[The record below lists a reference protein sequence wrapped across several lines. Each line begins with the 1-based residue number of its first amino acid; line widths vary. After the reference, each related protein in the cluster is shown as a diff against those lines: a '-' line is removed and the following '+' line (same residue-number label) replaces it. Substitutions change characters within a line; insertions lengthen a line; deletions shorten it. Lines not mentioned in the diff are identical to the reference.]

1 MILPW
6 ESSESS
12 TEVTTTD
19 NNSIQAILETQRTKI
34 WIVMTMPN
42 LWQPYFFFLQWYMC
56 YTKNDYIWRSKLQTI
71 KHSNTHTD
79 IYIYIYKLDAL
90 HPTPRPNQPGQIVRP
105 CSVWWI
111 AILWISFQAS
121 WNHPTPSRM
130 RLPSS
135 LGDTQNWEK
144 LKLFREGF
152 AQECYTVVDAVYYE
166 WQTDF
171 LVVCG

>member
-42 LWQPYFFFLQWYMC
+42 LWQPYFFFYSGTCVTQKM
-56 YTKNDYIWRSKLQTI
+56 TI
-71 KHSNTHTD
+71 YEEANFKQSNIATHTQ
-79 IYIYIYKLDAL
+79 IFIYIYKLDAL